1 MTTKLDKVLPY
12 GIGLPCTKSQD
23 SLITWLYIVSWQ
35 IENVVSPVSNAL
47 WTPDSV
53 VSGLLQGTNTQQITS
68 VLVKSQFYSW
78 VFIHVRII
86 LLILHRATVRLL
98 WLVRE
103 KEPQIL
109 TFLNLY
115 VTLNGIQGRIW
126 LLNFVSLPLSCKLS
140 FFLLDLDLLEKNS
153 LSEAVFFSKELSLL
167 RNNINFLTSC
177 LQTIL
182 INNSRFPIWD
192 KVHDDAPV
200 KFPIKKFIPDR
211 QSAPSDNKKQYLV
224 YIQFSQEST

>member
-68 VLVKSQFYSW
+68 LLVKSQFYSW

-103 KEPQIL
+103 KEPQTL

-115 VTLNGIQGRIW
+115 VTLNGIQGSIW

-153 LSEAVFFSKELSLL
+153 FSEAGFFSKELSLL

-182 INNSRFPIWD
+182 IYDSRFRIWD
-192 KVHDDAPV
+192 KVHDWRSSE
-200 KFPIKKFIPDR
+200 IPD
-211 QSAPSDNKKQYLV
+211 
-224 YIQFSQEST
+224 QEIYSRSTKCPEWQ